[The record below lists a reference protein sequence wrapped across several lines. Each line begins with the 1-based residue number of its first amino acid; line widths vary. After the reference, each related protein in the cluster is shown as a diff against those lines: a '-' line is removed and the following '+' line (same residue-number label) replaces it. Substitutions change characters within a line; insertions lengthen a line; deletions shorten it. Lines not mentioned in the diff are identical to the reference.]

1 MDYKWAIFFPVGEKL
16 PYHLIIVIEIMI
28 QNLSPI
34 IGVGFKISFIYNDK
48 LLTKIISNHSSHDYF
63 ALKNRIKFFTNSPIL
78 RNGYKWLVQI
88 TQNFIQKGGI

>member
-1 MDYKWAIFFPVGEKL
+1 MNYKWAIFFPVGEKL
-16 PYHLIIVIEIMI
+16 PYHLIIIIEIMI

-34 IGVGFKISFIYNDK
+34 IGVCFKISFIYIDK

-78 RNGYKWLVQI
+78 RNGYKRLVQI